1 MNAAEFIFALVT
13 VFGSTSIILGWNM
26 LVYKWDK
33 RSEEERDNA
42 RSVDI
47 LSCRANTDRS
57 YRRRVD
63 ICKTWQHIV
72 Q

>member
-13 VFGSTSIILGWNM
+13 VFGSTSVILGWNL

-33 RSEEERDNA
+33 RSEEESKNA

-47 LSCRANTDRS
+47 LS
-57 YRRRVD
+57 
-63 ICKTWQHIV
+63 
-72 Q
+72 

>member
-13 VFGSTSIILGWNM
+13 VFGSTSVILVWNI

-33 RSEEERDNA
+33 KSEEEEDA

-47 LSCRANTDRS
+47 LS
-57 YRRRVD
+57 
-63 ICKTWQHIV
+63 
-72 Q
+72 

>member
-13 VFGSTSIILGWNM
+13 VFGSTSVILAWNV

-33 RSEEERDNA
+33 TAKEEEENA

-47 LSCRANTDRS
+47 LS
-57 YRRRVD
+57 
-63 ICKTWQHIV
+63 
-72 Q
+72 

>member
-13 VFGSTSIILGWNM
+13 VFGSTSVILSWNL

-33 RSEEERDNA
+33 RSEEESKNA

-47 LSCRANTDRS
+47 LS
-57 YRRRVD
+57 
-63 ICKTWQHIV
+63 
-72 Q
+72 